1 MKKLI
6 EAINKLAGKQFLST
20 IPQLIQA
27 IKTIILVRVA
37 ILASAKV
44 RNQIYLMRLE
54 ANSHLFWTTRKG
66 NCFFQI

>member
-27 IKTIILVRVA
+27 IKTII
-37 ILASAKV
+37 
-44 RNQIYLMRLE
+44 
-54 ANSHLFWTTRKG
+54 
-66 NCFFQI
+66 